1 MIAEK
6 AKNVF
11 TFAVTPKTK
20 KALGFMTQWA
30 AV

>member
-20 KALGFMTQWA
+20 KPSVFMTQWA
-30 AV
+30 AL